1 MGKKRTVLVGQ
12 SGGPT
17 AAINAS
23 LAGVIACAREAGA
36 HTLGMRYGIE
46 GLLEDRTVD
55 LDAAAPDAKAL
66 ELLALTPASYL
77 GSCRCK
83 LPDYQE
89 DEAPYQKLFALFD
102 ELSVDAVLYIG
113 GNDSMDTISKLSAYG
128 AEKESPIRF
137 VGVPK
142 TIDND
147 LMATDHTPGYG
158 SAAKFIATAVGE
170 IARDASVY
178 DLKSV
183 EVIEIM
189 GRNAGW
195 LAAAAALASSPELPC
210 PDLVLLPEVPQTEER
225 IVERVASLL
234 EHKNTVVIAASEG
247 VRDASGKLLC
257 EAGGAKAAKDAF
269 GHEVA
274 LSGTCRYLAGVLKRE
289 LHVKTRGTE
298 LSTLQRA
305 ATHCASATDLA
316 EAKSLGAAA
325 VRAAFAGSTGI
336 MCTIERVSSLPYQT
350 KIGTVAIADVAN
362 EERTVPAS
370 MIAADG
376 MHVTDAYLRYA
387 RPLIAGEPHPLYVD
401 GMPLRLPALDAASC

>member
-1 MGKKRTVLVGQ
+1 M
-12 SGGPT
+12 
-17 AAINAS
+17 
-23 LAGVIACAREAGA
+23 
-36 HTLGMRYGIE
+36 
-46 GLLEDRTVD
+46 
-55 LDAAAPDAKAL
+55 
-66 ELLALTPASYL
+66 
-77 GSCRCK
+77 
-83 LPDYQE
+83 
-89 DEAPYQKLFALFD
+89 
-102 ELSVDAVLYIG
+102 
-113 GNDSMDTISKLSAYG
+113 
-128 AEKESPIRF
+128 
-137 VGVPK
+137 
-142 TIDND
+142 
-147 LMATDHTPGYG
+147 
-158 SAAKFIATAVGE
+158 
-170 IARDASVY
+170 
-178 DLKSV
+178 
-183 EVIEIM
+183 
-189 GRNAGW
+189 
-195 LAAAAALASSPELPC
+195 
-210 PDLVLLPEVPQTEER
+210 
-225 IVERVASLL
+225 
-234 EHKNTVVIAASEG
+234 
-247 VRDASGKLLC
+247 RDASGKLLC

-269 GHEVA
+269 GHEAA

-316 EAKSLGAAA
+316 EARGLGAAA

>member
-36 HTLGMRYGIE
+36 HTLGMRYGVE
-46 GLLEDRTVD
+46 GLLAGRTVD
-55 LDAAAPDAKAL
+55 LDAAVPDARTL

-77 GSCRCK
+77 GSCRYK
-83 LPDYQE
+83 LPDAAA
-89 DEAPYQKLFALFD
+89 DEAPYQKLFALFG
-102 ELSVDAVLYIG
+102 ELGVDAVLYIG
-113 GNDSMDTISKLSAYG
+113 GNDSMDTISKLAAYG
-128 AEKESPIRF
+128 AKMQSPIRF

-183 EVIEIM
+183 EVVEIM

-195 LAAAAALASSPELPC
+195 LAAASALASAPELPC

-225 IVERVASLL
+225 ITERVADLL
-234 EHKNTVVIAASEG
+234 PRKNTVVIAASEG
-247 VRDASGKLLC
+247 VRNAEGKLLC
-257 EAGGAKAAKDAF
+257 EAGSAKAAKDAF
-269 GHEVA
+269 GHEAA

-289 LHVKTRGTE
+289 LGVKCRATE

-305 ATHCASATDLA
+305 ASHCASATDLA
-316 EAKSLGAAA
+316 EARDLGAAA
-325 VRAAFAGSTGI
+325 VRAAFSGATGI
-336 MCTIERVSSLPYQT
+336 MCTIERLSSLPYLT

-370 MIAADG
+370 MIAEDG
-376 MHVTDAYLRYA
+376 MHMTDAYLRYA
-387 RPLIAGEPHPLYVD
+387 RPLIEGEPHPLYVD
-401 GMPLRLPALDAASC
+401 GMPFRLSALDADVC